1 MQIQPLSSS
10 DLPLAC
16 ALCKEV
22 FLAFDAPDYPRQ
34 GIDFFLSYI
43 APDHLHSMMRQGQ
56 LRLYGAFENNALSVV
71 LALRGFSHISLLF
84 VRADKHRQGFGRSLV
99 DYARQKAHKAGK
111 HQLTV
116 NASPYAVPF
125 YHAVGFCDI
134 GSLTFQQGISYVPM
148 CMPVSLEHE
157 PIA

>member
-1 MQIQPLSSS
+1 MQIQSLSSS
-10 DLPLAC
+10 DLSSAC

-22 FLAFDAPDYPRQ
+22 FLAFDAPDCTLH
-34 GIDFFLSYI
+34 GVAFFLSYI
-43 APDHLHSMMRQGQ
+43 APDHLHSMVRQGQ
-56 LRLYGAFENNALSVV
+56 LRLYGAFENNALSGV

-84 VRADKHRQGFGRSLV
+84 VCADKHRQGIGRLLIGH
-99 DYARQKAHKAGK
+99 ARQKARQAKK

-125 YHAVGFCDI
+125 YHAVGFCDT

>member
-1 MQIQPLSSS
+1 MQIQPLSLS

-56 LRLYGAFENNALSVV
+56 LRLYGAFENNALSGV

-84 VRADKHRQGFGRSLV
+84 VRADKHRQGIGRLLIGH
-99 DYARQKAHKAGK
+99 ARQKAQQAKK

-125 YHAVGFCDI
+125 YHAVGFCDT

>member
-1 MQIQPLSSS
+1 MQIQPLSLS

-56 LRLYGAFENNALSVV
+56 LRLYGAFENNALSGV

-84 VRADKHRQGFGRSLV
+84 VCADKHRQGIGRLLIGH
-99 DYARQKAHKAGK
+99 ARQKARQAKK

-125 YHAVGFCDI
+125 YHAVGFCDT
-134 GSLTFQQGISYVPM
+134 GSLTSQQGVLYVPM
-148 CMPVSLEHE
+148 RMPVSL
-157 PIA
+157 ARGARD

>member
-1 MQIQPLSSS
+1 MQIQPLSLS

-22 FLAFDAPDYPRQ
+22 FLAFDAPDYTPH
-34 GIDFFLSYI
+34 GVAFFLSYI
-43 APDHLHSMMRQGQ
+43 APDHLHSMVRQGR
-56 LRLYGAFENNALSVV
+56 LRLYGAFENNALSGV

-125 YHAVGFCDI
+125 YHAVAFCDT
-134 GSLTFQQGISYVPM
+134 GSLTSQQGVLYVPM
-148 CMPVSLEHE
+148 RMPTSLARE
-157 PIA
+157 ARD

>member
-1 MQIQPLSSS
+1 MQIQPLSLS

-56 LRLYGAFENNALSVV
+56 LRLYGAFENNALSGV

-84 VRADKHRQGFGRSLV
+84 VRAESIGKALAVCSLV
-99 DYARQKAHKAGK
+99 TPAKKSGRPKNTG
-111 HQLTV
+111 
-116 NASPYAVPF
+116 
-125 YHAVGFCDI
+125 
-134 GSLTFQQGISYVPM
+134 
-148 CMPVSLEHE
+148 
-157 PIA
+157 